1 MKQISEVL
9 DEKMGGLVFGNRV
22 LLPFKAEL
30 LKIVIDSEIITNFGK
45 RLKGA
50 HVRVTDYY
58 TEISFLDHKI
68 LINEISKYK
77 SIKMVLVQQGK
88 DIFDF
93 NNHVSIEISF
103 LGKHKISIKKIGENL
118 MFFE

>member
-1 MKQISEVL
+1 MKTVKEVL
-9 DEKMGGLVFGNRV
+9 DEGLNGLVYGNRI

-58 TEISFLDHKI
+58 TEIYFLDYKI
-68 LINEISKYK
+68 LINEIPKYK
-77 SIKMVLVQQGK
+77 SIKMVLVEQGE

-93 NNHVSIEISF
+93 DHHKSLEIQF
-103 LGKHKISIKKIGENL
+103 LGKHRISIKKIGDDL
-118 MFFE
+118 IFFE